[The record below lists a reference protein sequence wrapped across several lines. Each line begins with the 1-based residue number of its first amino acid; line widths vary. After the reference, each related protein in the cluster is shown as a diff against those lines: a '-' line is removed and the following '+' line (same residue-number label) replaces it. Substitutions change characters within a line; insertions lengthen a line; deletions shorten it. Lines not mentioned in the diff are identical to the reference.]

1 MWAGVMALALEPAR
15 LATSTV
21 LADVHYQDATAPIT
35 LGRTLLEQYR
45 TDGASSRHIPI
56 FLMVGATS
64 STGDALGPFVGWF
77 LKRKHFPGAVL
88 GDLEGPVH
96 ATNIEEKL
104 VDIRRLGQQ
113 HGRIP
118 YVIAVDAA
126 VGRSGHITVN
136 SGPLRPGAGMGKTL
150 PEVGH
155 VHIMGGTASFPFLIW
170 FAGLDQTVAMAEVI
184 ADGIV
189 SFYTRLGSP

>member
-1 MWAGVMALALEPAR
+1 MALEPAR
-15 LATSTV
+15 LAASTV
-21 LADVHYQDATAPIT
+21 LADVHYQEATAPTT
-35 LGRTLLEQYR
+35 LGRTLVDQYR
-45 TDGASSRHIPI
+45 ADGAGSRHIPI

-77 LKRKHFPGAVL
+77 LKRKHFTGLVL

-104 VDIRRLGQQ
+104 HDIRRIAQQ
-113 HGRIP
+113 YNRMP

-150 PEVGH
+150 PEVGN

-189 SFYTRLGSP
+189 SFHTRLGTP